1 MIRLSTSQMYSS
13 SMNGI
18 LQSNNRLNTVNNQMT
33 SGKRVLSPADDPVAA
48 AQTLNSKTRMAI
60 VEQYNRNLDFG
71 DKNLSLTES
80 VLDQTETALI
90 SLKERAI
97 QLGSDQWSDE
107 QIKASGVEV
116 KEMLNHLQGL
126 LNTRN
131 ESGEYIFAGSQAGQ
145 RAYEGNIFQ
154 GDSVEREAQV
164 ADDTFIK
171 MLTSGARV
179 FENLEIGADKLKPAY
194 DPNKTIPDP
203 DIASNFTPDSSV
215 PSNFVPDPTV
225 DTNFTDAPTNTVVD
239 LTKFTKDPVS
249 GIYVVD
255 STYVGVE
262 PGTLAPNPD
271 KFTETPADSGIYVV
285 NPDYEGADPGTV
297 VLDPDKFVET
307 EAGSGIF
314 VVNEAYVGAD
324 PGVMKPD
331 PTNLG
336 FTNDPAQYGEDGAY
350 PNNMLGVL
358 QHLVDATGNGN
369 PAGPVNKEA
378 IRNAIQNI
386 DVAFDKVSQSRSQI
400 GARQNTLAAVKE
412 SNTDFKDFAAKSI
425 SDLEELDYSEAYVR
439 LQTSLMSY
447 QAGMQASGKVA
458 GLSLFNY
465 M

>member
-18 LQSNNRLNTVNNQMT
+18 LQSNNRLNTVNNQWT

-90 SLKERAI
+90 GLKERAI
-97 QLGSDQWSDE
+97 QLGSDQWNDD

-116 KEMLNHLQGL
+116 REMLNHLKGM

-179 FENLEIGADKLKPAY
+179 FESLEIGPDKLKPAY

-203 DIASNFTPDSSV
+203 DVAKNFAPDPDVATNFLKDVDDNFVLDAAGDKTPD
-215 PSNFVPDPTV
+215 P
-225 DTNFTDAPTNTVVD
+225 A
-239 LTKFTKDPVS
+239 
-249 GIYVVD
+249 
-255 STYVGVE
+255 
-262 PGTLAPNPD
+262 
-271 KFTETPADSGIYVV
+271 KFTETPVGSGIFVV
-285 NPDYEGADPGTV
+285 NETYVGADPGTV
-297 VLDPDKFVET
+297 VLDPTKFTET
-307 EAGSGIF
+307 PVGSGIF
-314 VVNEAYVGAD
+314 QPNAGAD
-324 PGVMKPD
+324 VTMKPD
-331 PTNLG
+331 PSNLG

-350 PNNMLGVL
+350 PNNMLGVI
-358 QHLVDATGNGN
+358 QYFVDATGNGN
-369 PAGPVNKEA
+369 PPALVDKEA
-378 IRNAIQNI
+378 IRNSIQNI

-412 SNTDFKDFAAKSI
+412 SNTDFKDFAEKSI
-425 SDLEELDYSEAYVR
+425 SDLEDLDYSEAYVR

-447 QAGMQASGKVA
+447 QAGMHPEDDAA
-458 GLSLFNY
+458 P
-465 M
+465 

>member
-1 MIRLSTSQMYSS
+1 MIRLSTTQMYNN
-13 SMNGI
+13 SMNSM
-18 LQSNNRLNTVNNQMT
+18 LQSNSRVNNVNNQMGT
-33 SGKRVLSPADDPVAA
+33 GKRVLTPADDPVAA

-60 VEQYNRNLDFG
+60 VEQYNRNTDFG

-131 ESGEYIFAGSQAGQ
+131 ESGEYIFAGSQAEQ
-145 RAYEGNIFQ
+145 KAYDGNIFK
-154 GDSVEREAQV
+154 GDAIEREAQV

-179 FENLEIGADKLKPAY
+179 FEGLDIGADKLKPTY

-203 DIASNFTPDSSV
+203 DVAKNFAPDPDVATNFDPPGSATPD
-215 PSNFVPDPTV
+215 P
-225 DTNFTDAPTNTVVD
+225 A
-239 LTKFTKDPVS
+239 
-249 GIYVVD
+249 
-255 STYVGVE
+255 
-262 PGTLAPNPD
+262 
-271 KFTETPADSGIYVV
+271 KFTETSVGSGIFVV
-285 NPDYEGADPGTV
+285 NETYVGADPGTV
-297 VLDPDKFVET
+297 VLDPTKFTET
-307 EAGSGIF
+307 PVGSGIF
-314 VVNEAYVGAD
+314 QPNAGAD
-324 PGVMKPD
+324 VTMKPD
-331 PTNLG
+331 PSNLG

-386 DVAFDKVSQSRSQI
+386 DVAFEQVSQSRSQI
-400 GARQNTLAAVKE
+400 GARQNTLSAVKE
-412 SNTDFKDFAAKSI
+412 SNTDFKDFAKQSI
-425 SDLEELDYSEAYVR
+425 SDLEDLDYSEAYIR
-439 LQTSLMSY
+439 LQTSMLSY
-447 QAGMQASGKVA
+447 QAGMQVSGKVSS
-458 GLSLFNY
+458 LSLFDY
-465 M
+465 I

>member
-1 MIRLSTSQMYSS
+1 MIRLSTTQMYNN
-13 SMNGI
+13 SMNGM
-18 LQSNNRLNTVNNQMT
+18 LQSNSRVNHVNNQMAT
-33 SGKRVLSPADDPVAA
+33 GKRVLTPADDAVAA
-48 AQTLNSKTRMAI
+48 AQTLNSKTRMAV
-60 VEQYNRNLDFG
+60 VEQYNRNIGFG

-80 VLDQTETALI
+80 VLEQTETALI

-116 KEMLNHLQGL
+116 KEMLNHLKGL

-131 ESGEYIFAGSQAGQ
+131 ESGEYIFAGSQAEQ
-145 RAYEGNIFQ
+145 RAYDGNFFK
-154 GDSVEREAQV
+154 GDAVEREAQV

-179 FENLEIGADKLKPAY
+179 FENLEIGADKLKPTY

-203 DIASNFTPDSSV
+203 DVA
-215 PSNFVPDPTV
+215 
-225 DTNFTDAPTNTVVD
+225 TNFID
-239 LTKFTKDPVS
+239 DPAN
-249 GIYVVD
+249 
-255 STYVGVE
+255 
-262 PGTLAPNPD
+262 PGTN
-271 KFTETPADSGIYVV
+271 I
-285 NPDYEGADPGTV
+285 
-297 VLDPDKFVET
+297 LDPAKFVET
-307 EAGSGIF
+307 EVGSGIF

-336 FTNDPAQYGEDGAY
+336 FTNNPAQYGEDGAY

-386 DVAFDKVSQSRSQI
+386 DVAFEQVSQSRSQI
-400 GARQNTLAAVKE
+400 GARQNTLGAVKE
-412 SNTDFKDFAAKSI
+412 SNTDFKDFAEKSI
-425 SDLEELDYSEAYVR
+425 SDLENLDYGEAYIR
-439 LQTSLMSY
+439 LQTSMLSY
-447 QAGMQASGKVA
+447 QAGMQVSGKVSS
-458 GLSLFNY
+458 LSLFNY
-465 M
+465 I

>member
-1 MIRLSTSQMYSS
+1 MIRLSTTQMYNN
-13 SMNGI
+13 SMNSM
-18 LQSNNRLNTVNNQMT
+18 LQSNSRVNNVNNQMGT
-33 SGKRVLSPADDPVAA
+33 GKRVLTPADDPVAA

-60 VEQYNRNLDFG
+60 VEQYNRNTDFG

-131 ESGEYIFAGSQAGQ
+131 ESGEYIFAGSQAEQ
-145 RAYEGNIFQ
+145 KAYDGNIFK
-154 GDSVEREAQV
+154 GDAIEREAQV

-179 FENLEIGADKLKPAY
+179 FEGLDIGADKLKPTY

-203 DIASNFTPDSSV
+203 DVATNFIDDPANPGT
-215 PSNFVPDPTV
+215 NIPDP
-225 DTNFTDAPTNTVVD
+225 A
-239 LTKFTKDPVS
+239 
-249 GIYVVD
+249 
-255 STYVGVE
+255 
-262 PGTLAPNPD
+262 
-271 KFTETPADSGIYVV
+271 KFTETPV
-285 NPDYEGADPGTV
+285 
-297 VLDPDKFVET
+297 
-307 EAGSGIF
+307 GSGIF
-314 VVNEAYVGAD
+314 QPNAGAD
-324 PGVMKPD
+324 VTMKPD
-331 PTNLG
+331 PSNLG

-386 DVAFDKVSQSRSQI
+386 DVAFEQVSQSRSQI
-400 GARQNTLAAVKE
+400 GARQNTLSAVKE
-412 SNTDFKDFAAKSI
+412 SNTDFKDFAKQSI
-425 SDLEELDYSEAYVR
+425 SDLEDLDYSEAYIR
-439 LQTSLMSY
+439 LQTSMLSY
-447 QAGMQASGKVA
+447 QAGMQVSGKVSS
-458 GLSLFNY
+458 LSLFDY
-465 M
+465 I

>member
-90 SLKERAI
+90 GLKERAI

-179 FENLEIGADKLKPAY
+179 FEGLDIGADKLKPTY

-203 DIASNFTPDSSV
+203 DVAKNFA
-215 PSNFVPDPTV
+215 PDP
-225 DTNFTDAPTNTVVD
+225 DEPTNFILDADGDKIP
-239 LTKFTKDPVS
+239 DPV
-249 GIYVVD
+249 
-255 STYVGVE
+255 
-262 PGTLAPNPD
+262 
-271 KFTETPADSGIYVV
+271 KFTETPVGSGIFVV
-285 NPDYEGADPGTV
+285 NETYVGADPGTV
-297 VLDPDKFVET
+297 VLDPTKFTET
-307 EAGSGIF
+307 PVGSGIF
-314 VVNEAYVGAD
+314 QPNAGAD
-324 PGVMKPD
+324 VTMKPD
-331 PTNLG
+331 PSNLG

>member
-90 SLKERAI
+90 GLKERAI
-97 QLGSDQWSDE
+97 QLGSDQWNDD

-116 KEMLNHLQGL
+116 REMLNHLKGM

-179 FENLEIGADKLKPAY
+179 FESLEVGPDKLQPTY
-194 DPNKTIPDP
+194 DPNKVKIVPDPDEDTNFLKDADDNFVLDAAGDKIPDP
-203 DIASNFTPDSSV
+203 AKFDIDKLGNYSLKEDYDTTLGPIGSVVELPD
-215 PSNFVPDPTV
+215 PSNTG
-225 DTNFTDAPTNTVVD
+225 FTDDPE
-239 LTKFTKDPVS
+239 KFAN
-249 GIYVVD
+249 G
-255 STYVGVE
+255 
-262 PGTLAPNPD
+262 
-271 KFTETPADSGIYVV
+271 
-285 NPDYEGADPGTV
+285 
-297 VLDPDKFVET
+297 
-307 EAGSGIF
+307 
-314 VVNEAYVGAD
+314 
-324 PGVMKPD
+324 
-331 PTNLG
+331 
-336 FTNDPAQYGEDGAY
+336 GAY
-350 PNNMLGVL
+350 PNNMLGVI
-358 QHLVDATGNGN
+358 QYFVDATGNGN
-369 PAGPVNKEA
+369 PETPVDKEA
-378 IRNAIQNI
+378 IRAAIQNI

-425 SDLEELDYSEAYVR
+425 SDLEDLDYSEAYVR

>member
-90 SLKERAI
+90 GLKERAI

-116 KEMLNHLQGL
+116 REMLNHLQGL

-179 FENLEIGADKLKPAY
+179 FEGLDIGADKLKPTY

-215 PSNFVPDPTV
+215 PSNFTPDP
-225 DTNFTDAPTNTVVD
+225 DEPTNFILDIDGDKIP
-239 LTKFTKDPVS
+239 DPV
-249 GIYVVD
+249 
-255 STYVGVE
+255 
-262 PGTLAPNPD
+262 
-271 KFTETPADSGIYVV
+271 KFTETPVGSGIFVV
-285 NPDYEGADPGTV
+285 NETYVGADPGTV
-297 VLDPDKFVET
+297 VLDPTKFTET
-307 EAGSGIF
+307 PVGSGIF
-314 VVNEAYVGAD
+314 QPNAGAD
-324 PGVMKPD
+324 VTMKPD
-331 PTNLG
+331 PSNLG

>member
-1 MIRLSTSQMYSS
+1 MIRLSTTQMYNN
-13 SMNGI
+13 SMNSM
-18 LQSNNRLNTVNNQMT
+18 LQSNSRVNNVNNQMGT
-33 SGKRVLSPADDPVAA
+33 GKRVLTPADDPVAA

-60 VEQYNRNLDFG
+60 VEQYNRNTDFG

-131 ESGEYIFAGSQAGQ
+131 ESGEYIFAGSQAETK
-145 RAYEGNIFQ
+145 AYEGNVFQ
-154 GDSVEREAQV
+154 GDAIEREAQV

-179 FENLEIGADKLKPAY
+179 FENLEIGADKLKPTY
-194 DPNKTIPDP
+194 DPNKTVPDP
-203 DIASNFTPDSSV
+203 DVASNFTPD
-215 PSNFVPDPTV
+215 PSV
-225 DTNFTDAPTNTVVD
+225 DTNFTDAPANTVVD
-239 LTKFTKDPVS
+239 P
-249 GIYVVD
+249 
-255 STYVGVE
+255 
-262 PGTLAPNPD
+262 A

-285 NPDYEGADPGTV
+285 NPDYVGADPGTV

-314 VVNEAYVGAD
+314 VVNEAYAGAD

-369 PAGPVNKEA
+369 PAEPVNKEA

-386 DVAFDKVSQSRSQI
+386 DVAFEKVSQSRSQI
-400 GARQNTLAAVKE
+400 GARQNTLSAVKE
-412 SNTDFKDFAAKSI
+412 SNTDFKDFAQKSI
-425 SDLEELDYSEAYVR
+425 SDLEDLDYGEAYIR
-439 LQTSLMSY
+439 LQTSMLSY
-447 QAGMQASGKVA
+447 QAGMQVSGKVSS
-458 GLSLFNY
+458 LSLFDY
-465 M
+465 I

>member
-1 MIRLSTSQMYSS
+1 MIRLSTTQMYNN
-13 SMNGI
+13 SMNSM
-18 LQSNNRLNTVNNQMT
+18 LQSNSRVNNVNNQMGT
-33 SGKRVLSPADDPVAA
+33 GKRVLTPADDPVAA

-60 VEQYNRNLDFG
+60 VEQYNRNTDFG

-131 ESGEYIFAGSQAGQ
+131 ESGEYIFAGSQAEQ
-145 RAYEGNIFQ
+145 KAYDGNFFK
-154 GDSVEREAQV
+154 GDTVEREAQV

-179 FENLEIGADKLKPAY
+179 FENLEIGADKLKPTY
-194 DPNKTIPDP
+194 DPNKVIPDP
-203 DIASNFTPDSSV
+203 DVASNFTPDA
-215 PSNFVPDPTV
+215 TV
-225 DTNFTDAPTNTVVD
+225 DTNFTDAPANTVVD
-239 LTKFTKDPVS
+239 PAKFIETPAGS
-249 GIYVVD
+249 GIYAVD
-255 STYVGVE
+255 PAYV
-262 PGTLAPNPD
+262 
-271 KFTETPADSGIYVV
+271 
-285 NPDYEGADPGTV
+285 GADPGTV
-297 VLDPDKFVET
+297 VLDPAKFKET

-314 VVNEAYVGAD
+314 VVDETYAGAN

-331 PTNLG
+331 PSNLG

-386 DVAFDKVSQSRSQI
+386 DVAFEQVSQSRSQI
-400 GARQNTLAAVKE
+400 GARQNTLSAVKE
-412 SNTDFKDFAAKSI
+412 SNTDFKDFAKQSI
-425 SDLEELDYSEAYVR
+425 SDLEDLDYSEAYIR
-439 LQTSLMSY
+439 LQTSMLSY
-447 QAGMQASGKVA
+447 QAGMQVSGKVSS
-458 GLSLFNY
+458 LSLFDY
-465 M
+465 I

>member
-1 MIRLSTSQMYSS
+1 MIRLSTTQMYNN
-13 SMNGI
+13 SMNSM
-18 LQSNNRLNTVNNQMT
+18 LQSNSRVNTVNNQMGT
-33 SGKRVLSPADDPVAA
+33 GKRVLTPADDPVAA

-60 VEQYNRNLDFG
+60 VEQYNRNTDFG

-131 ESGEYIFAGSQAGQ
+131 ESGEYIFAGSQAEQ
-145 RAYEGNIFQ
+145 KAYDGNIFK
-154 GDSVEREAQV
+154 GDAIEREAQV

-179 FENLEIGADKLKPAY
+179 FEGLDIGADKLKPTY

-203 DIASNFTPDSSV
+203 DVAKNFAPDPDVATNFNPPGSATPD
-215 PSNFVPDPTV
+215 P
-225 DTNFTDAPTNTVVD
+225 A
-239 LTKFTKDPVS
+239 
-249 GIYVVD
+249 
-255 STYVGVE
+255 
-262 PGTLAPNPD
+262 
-271 KFTETPADSGIYVV
+271 KFTETPVGSGIFVV
-285 NPDYEGADPGTV
+285 NETYVGADPGTV
-297 VLDPDKFVET
+297 VLDPTKFTET
-307 EAGSGIF
+307 PVGSGIF
-314 VVNEAYVGAD
+314 QPNAGAD
-324 PGVMKPD
+324 VTMKPD
-331 PTNLG
+331 PSNLG
-336 FTNDPAQYGEDGAY
+336 FTNNPAQYGEDGAY

-386 DVAFDKVSQSRSQI
+386 DVAFEQVSQSRSQI
-400 GARQNTLAAVKE
+400 GARQNTLSAIKE
-412 SNTDFKDFAAKSI
+412 SNTDFKDFAEKSI
-425 SDLEELDYSEAYVR
+425 SDLEDLDYGEAYIR
-439 LQTSLMSY
+439 LQTSMLSY
-447 QAGMQASGKVA
+447 QAGMQVSGKVSS
-458 GLSLFNY
+458 LSLFDY
-465 M
+465 I

>member
-1 MIRLSTSQMYSS
+1 MIRLSTTQMYNN
-13 SMNGI
+13 SMNSM
-18 LQSNNRLNTVNNQMT
+18 LQSNSRVNNVNNQMGT
-33 SGKRVLSPADDPVAA
+33 SKRVLTPADDPVAA

-60 VEQYNRNLDFG
+60 VEQYNRNTDFG

-131 ESGEYIFAGSQAGQ
+131 ESGEYIFAGSQAEQ
-145 RAYEGNIFQ
+145 KAYDGNIFK
-154 GDSVEREAQV
+154 GDAIEREAQV

-179 FENLEIGADKLKPAY
+179 FEGLDIGADKLKPTY

-203 DIASNFTPDSSV
+203 DVA
-215 PSNFVPDPTV
+215 
-225 DTNFTDAPTNTVVD
+225 TNFID
-239 LTKFTKDPVS
+239 DPAN
-249 GIYVVD
+249 
-255 STYVGVE
+255 
-262 PGTLAPNPD
+262 PGTN
-271 KFTETPADSGIYVV
+271 I
-285 NPDYEGADPGTV
+285 
-297 VLDPDKFVET
+297 LDPAKFVET
-307 EAGSGIF
+307 EVGSGIF

-336 FTNDPAQYGEDGAY
+336 FTNNPAQYGEDGAY
-350 PNNMLGVL
+350 PNNLLGVL

-378 IRNAIQNI
+378 IRNSIQNI
-386 DVAFDKVSQSRSQI
+386 DVAFEQVSQSRSQI
-400 GARQNTLAAVKE
+400 GARQNTLSAVKE
-412 SNTDFKDFAAKSI
+412 SNTDFKDFAKKSI
-425 SDLEELDYSEAYVR
+425 SDLEDLDYGEAYIR
-439 LQTSLMSY
+439 LQTSMLSY
-447 QAGMQASGKVA
+447 QAGMQVSGKVSS
-458 GLSLFNY
+458 LSLFDY
-465 M
+465 I